1 MVKSLKTKSE
11 RDLERN
17 GHDRGR
23 EQRKEETRED
33 KKEKWTRRV
42 RIK

>member
-17 GHDRGR
+17 GRDRGR
-23 EQRKEETRED
+23 EQRKEETCED

-42 RIK
+42 SIK